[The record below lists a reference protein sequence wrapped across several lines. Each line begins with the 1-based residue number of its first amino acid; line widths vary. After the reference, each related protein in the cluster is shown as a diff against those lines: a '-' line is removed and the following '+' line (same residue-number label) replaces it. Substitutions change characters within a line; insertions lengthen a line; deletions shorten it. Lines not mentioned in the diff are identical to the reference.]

1 MYPAAHLQFFLR
13 TKFAKKL
20 ALQAHVTLRT
30 GVSVR
35 SVRDAKRGRHPAA
48 RSPKLRRLVQ
58 GGGGGVPL
66 PLPRGLPRRHSAFF
80 AGSRKLFQT
89 SKLAARLGSFSQE
102 SAHAPSVPHSEE
114 ASTKRRRCGRL
125 RSPPEAARK
134 ASTGVFRQ
142 GRAASSMHQGRDTPA
157 KAAKT
162 QIGGCARRR
171 TQALCPRAWA

>member
-1 MYPAAHLQFFLR
+1 MHPAAHPQIFLR

-20 ALQAHVTLRT
+20 ALQAYVTQRT

-35 SVRDAKRGRHPAA
+35 SVRDAKRGRHPVA
-48 RSPKLRRLVQ
+48 RSQKLRRLVQ

-80 AGSRKLFQT
+80 AGSRKPFQT

-114 ASTKRRRCGRL
+114 ASTNGGVVDVSAVPRRRLEKHPRG
-125 RSPPEAARK
+125 SFAR
-134 ASTGVFRQ
+134 AGWPARCT
-142 GRAASSMHQGRDTPA
+142 RAAIPP
-157 KAAKT
+157 
-162 QIGGCARRR
+162 RRR
-171 TQALCPRAWA
+171 LKLR